1 MSYTFLVVDDTSFMR
16 KMAADCLKQ
25 YGHTVAGEAVNGKEA
40 VHKYKAIQPQVVMMD
55 LTMPEMNGIEAIKE
69 ILKVDAEAVILVCSA
84 SNQKDMIQ
92 EALDAGAVGYLMKPF
107 KPDYMNEIIKKY
119 AEPHLKSAEAE
130 ISEEAA
136 TAETSSRNT
145 KETEKAES
153 EIAAAVETVK
163 DETDEVDTEAAARET
178 VAQTEE
184 EVTLLVDHKASP
196 ERVNEPNH
204 EIAKPAPTRNSKIK
218 FLTSYMCN
226 WEEEVQGE
234 TKSFAFTYTENDQ
247 NVCLEMIDASNEKHS
262 IRLSLDG
269 FRDLY
274 GWLEQRLEEGKNLR

>member
-1 MSYTFLVVDDTSFMR
+1 MSYTFLIVDDTSFMR

-25 YGHTVAGEAVNGKEA
+25 YGHTVVGEAVNGKEA
-40 VHKYKAIQPQVVMMD
+40 VHKYKTIQPQVVMMD

-69 ILKVDAEAVILVCSA
+69 ILKIDAEAVILVCSA

-107 KPDYMNEIIKKY
+107 KPDYMSEIIKKY
-119 AEPHLKSAEAE
+119 AEPHLKSVEAE
-130 ISEEAA
+130 ISEEA
-136 TAETSSRNT
+136 TANNS
-145 KETEKAES
+145 KETEEVKS
-153 EIAAAVETVK
+153 EIAATVETMEE
-163 DETDEVDTEAAARET
+163 ETEEVETEASVRET
-178 VAQTEE
+178 EAQTKEE
-184 EVTLLVDHKASP
+184 GTRPVEQPETYKASP
-196 ERVNEPNH
+196 ERVNESNH
-204 EIAKPAPTRNSKIK
+204 EIPKPAPTRNSKIK

-247 NVCLEMIDASNEKHS
+247 NVCLEMIDASNEKQS

-269 FRDLY
+269 FRDLH
-274 GWLEQRLEEGKNLR
+274 GWLEQRLEEGKNMS

>member
-40 VHKYKAIQPQVVMMD
+40 VHKYKTLQPQVVMMD

-69 ILKVDAEAVILVCSA
+69 ILKIDAEAVILVCSA

-130 ISEEAA
+130 ISETAA
-136 TAETSSRNT
+136 SSNT
-145 KETEKAES
+145 NETEEVIS
-153 EIAAAVETVK
+153 EIAAAVETMK
-163 DETDEVDTEAAARET
+163 EEKEEVETEAAARET
-178 VAQTEE
+178 VAQTKEE
-184 EVTLLVDHKASP
+184 GTRPVGQPETYKASP
-196 ERVNEPNH
+196 ERVNEQNP
-204 EIAKPAPTRNSKIK
+204 KPAPTRNSKIK

-247 NVCLEMIDASNEKHS
+247 NVCLEMIDASNEKQS
-262 IRLSLDG
+262 IPLSLDG
-269 FRDLY
+269 FRDLH
-274 GWLEQRLEEGKNLR
+274 GWLEQRLEEGKNMR